1 LLLSQDLKKVQ
12 PWNQAAA
19 RCVWKKEQETDAG
32 GWQVDAWR
40 AGTIQV
46 HSAASS
52 FRPHSSFV
60 RQKVAALSSLREAS
74 VAPSRKSK
82 RFWIWLAAAVV
93 VVVALLGIGAAR
105 LTRGSGIDLN
115 KLAKVTRADVARSVV
130 ATGKIQPITKVEV
143 KSKASGIVEKLYVD
157 INNQVHK
164 GQQLAQLD
172 QQEIV
177 AQVEAQRAQ
186 LAAAEANVS
195 TYQANIEQDKVN
207 AAAPDLPMYKA
218 TLDRNLEMQK
228 LGIVSRQ
235 ALDDAN
241 KDYLAALTRRDS
253 AKAQIGVDAA
263 RLKQARA
270 QVLQAQASL
279 KQLEEQ
285 LSYTTIVAP
294 MDGVILSR
302 DVEIG
307 DAVSSILVLGSTATL
322 VMTEGDINQVYVQ
335 GKVDEADIA
344 HVYMSQPARIKVE
357 SFRDRVFNGKVTKI
371 APLGVEKDNVTT
383 FEVRVSIDNPGGEL
397 KANMTANAEIILDE
411 HKGVLTV
418 PESAVIYDSQKKAT
432 VEVPDKKQKEG
443 KRKVPVTVG
452 LSNGSVTE
460 ILSGLK
466 EGDSV
471 VLQQ

>member
-1 LLLSQDLKKVQ
+1 
-12 PWNQAAA
+12 
-19 RCVWKKEQETDAG
+19 
-32 GWQVDAWR
+32 
-40 AGTIQV
+40 
-46 HSAASS
+46 
-52 FRPHSSFV
+52 
-60 RQKVAALSSLREAS
+60 VAA
-74 VAPSRKSK
+74 SRKSK
-82 RFWIWLAAAVV
+82 KFWIWLIAGIV
-93 VVVALLGIGAAR
+93 VVVALLGFGLAR
-105 LTRGSGIDLN
+105 LVSRSSIDPN
-115 KLAKVTRADVARSVV
+115 KLAKVTRGDVARSVV

-164 GQQLAQLD
+164 GQELAQLD

-177 AQVEAQRAQ
+177 AQVNAQRAQ
-186 LAAAEANVS
+186 LSAAEANVA
-195 TYQANIEQDKVN
+195 TYEANIEQDKVN
-207 AAAPDLPMYKA
+207 ANAPDLPMYKA

-228 LGIVSRQ
+228 EGVVSRQ

-241 KDYLAALTRRDS
+241 KDYLAALTRRDNS
-253 AKAQIGVDAA
+253 KAQIGVDTA

-270 QVLQAQASL
+270 QVQQAQAGL
-279 KQLEEQ
+279 QQLEEQ

-322 VMTEGDINQVYVQ
+322 VMTEGDINEVYVQ

-344 HVYMSQPARIKVE
+344 HVYMAQPARIKVE
-357 SFRDRVFNGKVTKI
+357 SFRDRVFDGKVTKI

-383 FEVRVSIDNPGGEL
+383 FEVRVSINNPGGEL

-411 HKGVLTV
+411 HKGVLMV
-418 PESAVIYDSQKKAT
+418 PESAVMYDNQKKAS
-432 VEVPDKKQKEG
+432 VEIPDKNQKEG
-443 KRKVPVTVG
+443 KRKIPVTVG

-460 ILSGLK
+460 VLSGLK
-466 EGDSV
+466 EGDQV

>member
-1 LLLSQDLKKVQ
+1 MGSCGFLHTL
-12 PWNQAAA
+12 
-19 RCVWKKEQETDAG
+19 G
-32 GWQVDAWR
+32 GAFLN
-40 AGTIQV
+40 G
-46 HSAASS
+46 
-52 FRPHSSFV
+52 
-60 RQKVAALSSLREAS
+60 
-74 VAPSRKSK
+74 SRKNK
-82 RFWIWLAAAVV
+82 RFWIWLGAGIVLVV
-93 VVVALLGIGAAR
+93 VVLGLLLAR
-105 LTRGSGIDLN
+105 LASGTSIDPN
-115 KLAKVTRADVARSVV
+115 KLAKVTRGDVARSVV
-130 ATGKIQPITKVEV
+130 ATGKIHPITKVEV

-157 INNQVHK
+157 INNVVHK

-172 QQEIV
+172 QQEIL

-186 LAAAEANVS
+186 LAAAQANVS
-195 TYQANIEQDKVN
+195 TYEANIEQDKVN

-218 TLDRNLEMQK
+218 TLDRNLQMQK
-228 LGIVSRQ
+228 EGIVSRQ

-270 QVLQAQASL
+270 QVMQSQASL

-322 VMTEGDINQVYVQ
+322 VMTEGDVNEVYVQ
-335 GKVDEADIA
+335 GKVDESDIA
-344 HVYMSQPARIKVE
+344 HVYMAQPARIKVE
-357 SFRDRVFNGKVTKI
+357 SFRDRVFLGKVTKI

-397 KANMTANAEIILDE
+397 KANMTANAEILLDE

-418 PESAVIYDSQKKAT
+418 PENAVIYDNQKNAS

-443 KRKVPVTVG
+443 KRKTPVKVG

-466 EGDSV
+466 EGDTV

>member
-1 LLLSQDLKKVQ
+1 M
-12 PWNQAAA
+12 
-19 RCVWKKEQETDAG
+19 TG
-32 GWQVDAWR
+32 
-40 AGTIQV
+40 
-46 HSAASS
+46 
-52 FRPHSSFV
+52 
-60 RQKVAALSSLREAS
+60 
-74 VAPSRKSK
+74 SRKSK
-82 RFWIWLAAAVV
+82 RFWIWLGTGIALVV
-93 VVVALLGIGAAR
+93 IVLGILLAR
-105 LTRGSGIDLN
+105 MASGTTIDPN
-115 KLAKVTRADVARSVV
+115 KLAKVTRGEVARSVV

-157 INNQVHK
+157 INNVVQK

-177 AQVEAQRAQ
+177 AQVDAQRAQ
-186 LAAAEANVS
+186 LAGAQANVS
-195 TYQANIEQDKVN
+195 TYEANIDQDKVN

-228 LGIVSRQ
+228 EGIVSRQ
-235 ALDDAN
+235 ALDDAD

-253 AKAQIGVDAA
+253 SKAQIGVDTAK
-263 RLKQARA
+263 LKQARA
-270 QVLQAQASL
+270 QVMQSQASL

-322 VMTEGDINQVYVQ
+322 VMTEGDVNEVYVQ

-344 HVYMSQPARIKVE
+344 HVYMAQPARIKVE
-357 SFRDRVFNGKVTKI
+357 SFRDRVFEGKVTKI

-383 FEVRVSIDNPGGEL
+383 FEVRVSINNPEGEL
-397 KANMTANAEIILDE
+397 KANMTANAEILLDE

-418 PESAVIYDSQKKAT
+418 PENAVIYDNMKNAS
-432 VEVPDKKQKEG
+432 VEIPDKKQKEG
-443 KRKVPVTVG
+443 KRKTAVKVG

-460 ILSGLK
+460 VLSGLK
-466 EGDSV
+466 EGDTV